1 MLAEQVKVV
10 PTTKPLKGLIETL
23 ETVGERLLKVFEPE
37 PLSLLP
43 SVSVTVA
50 VQVIESPTLAVEE
63 LKVKVWLVPR
73 VLVPLVH
80 T

>member
-23 ETVGERLLKVFEPE
+23 ETVGERLDSVFEPE

-50 VQVIESPTLAVEE
+50 VQVIESPTLAVDE
-63 LKVKVWLVPR
+63 LKVKVEFVPK
-73 VLVPLVH
+73 VLVPLVQ

>member
-1 MLAEQVKVV
+1 MLAEHVKVV
-10 PTTKPLKGLIETL
+10 PTTNPLKGLIDTL

-43 SVSVTVA
+43 LVSVTVA
-50 VQVIESPTLAVEE
+50 VQVILSPTLAVEE
-63 LKVKVWLVPR
+63 LKVNVWLVPK
-73 VLVPLVH
+73 VLVPFDQ

>member
-10 PTTKPLKGLIETL
+10 PTTKPLKGLIDTL
-23 ETVGERLLKVFEPE
+23 ETVGERFESVVEPE
-37 PLSLLP
+37 PLSLPL
-43 SVSVTVA
+43 SGSVTVA
-50 VQVIESPTLAVEE
+50 VQVILSPTLAVEE

>member
-1 MLAEQVKVV
+1 MLAEQVRVV
-10 PTTKPLKGLIETL
+10 PTTNPLKGLIETL
-23 ETVGERLLKVFEPE
+23 ETVGERLDRVLEPE

-63 LKVKVWLVPR
+63 LKVNVWLVPR
-73 VLVPLVH
+73 VVVPFFH

>member
-10 PTTKPLKGLIETL
+10 PATKPLKGKMETL
-23 ETVGERLLKVFEPE
+23 ETVGERFERVFEPE
-37 PLSLLP
+37 SLSLLP
-43 SVSVTVA
+43 LVSVTVA
-50 VQVIESPTLAVEE
+50 VQVIESPTLAVEA
-63 LKVKVWLVPR
+63 LKVNIWLVPK

>member
-23 ETVGERLLKVFEPE
+23 ETVGERLLKVLEPE

-50 VQVIESPTLAVEE
+50 VQVMESPTLAVDE
-63 LKVKVWLVPR
+63 LKVNV
-73 VLVPLVH
+73 
-80 T
+80 